1 VITVTINDRE
11 INLEK
16 PVTVLQAAG
25 QAGIKIPALC
35 YHEELE
41 RWGGCRLCLVEIEKM
56 PKLQAACTTMVADGM
71 IVRTESEIISK
82 VRRGILEFILI
93 NHPLDCPYC
102 DKAGECELQDLVHQY
117 GATAGRYT
125 EPKIKIRQSFD
136 DAILLRN
143 MERCIVCTRC
153 VRMCDGVQGAS
164 AISVISRGNHSVIE
178 PFSGGSYNCEY
189 CGNCLTVCPVGAIL
203 SRLYLHNYRPWQI
216 DKEVETICGY
226 CGVGCTLTIQVRSES
241 INRVIPKFGGR
252 GVNRGLLCSRGRFGY
267 EFVDSPERLKKPLI
281 RIAPKESL
289 ELRAQSSELKN
300 SKPRTPNSELFR
312 EATWDEAIGFVAKRL
327 KEIKDNYGGDAI
339 GGIASARCTNEDNYV
354 FQKFMRAVLGTN
366 NIDSTARLGY
376 AGAQRFLEDVLGQ
389 GITSNI
395 IEGLKNSDTIFVL
408 GGDPTAVN
416 PILGLAIRAAAK
428 NGSKVIIIGS
438 ARGLEKYKSL
448 TIIPPLYQEADVLE
462 RLLKGIV
469 EVKGLRGEK
478 QAIENWIK
486 TVIQNTEHSA
496 QNTGYRIQNTEHR
509 PVLSEVEGTQDIGT
523 AKEMLIKG
531 ESIAIVLGQEVVQRS
546 DGHRILAA
554 VAGLVY
560 ILEARLYL
568 LSERPNEQ
576 GLIDMGCLPDMLPGF
591 RHVGIGDFRRRF
603 NKAWGVSISERE
615 GMSLMEMIE
624 AADRGSLKALYVMG
638 ENPVFNLPNSLF
650 VENALKKLDF
660 LIVQDI
666 FLTETAN
673 LADVVFPALSWSE
686 KDGTYTN
693 LERRIQ
699 LLRKA
704 VDTSPGMED
713 WKIISGVSNK
723 MGYKMDYSD
732 AENIMEEIA
741 KVSPLYK
748 DLNYKEIG
756 TGDCLWPYNGE
767 PLRGEVR
774 EIPSAIGMPCEYK
787 ADFYLALEKP
797 LFHSGTLSRRSSALR
812 KIYPEPLLKIS
823 PQNAEKLKLRE
834 GDMANISTAQGT
846 MSIPVSIDASITDN
860 RVLLSNN
867 FEDKGVFSLLNYN
880 IAPITKAPSI
890 EGCEVTIKMHSER

>member
-1 VITVTINDRE
+1 MITVTINGKD
-11 INLEK
+11 IKLEK
-16 PVTVLQAAG
+16 PVTVFQAAR

-41 RWGGCRLCLVEIEKM
+41 QWGGCRLCLVEIEKM
-56 PKLQAACTTMVADGM
+56 PKLQAACTAMVADGM
-71 IVRTESEIISK
+71 VVRTESEIISK

-125 EPKIKIRQSFD
+125 EPKMKIRQSFD
-136 DAILLRN
+136 DPILSRN

-164 AISVISRGNHSVIE
+164 AIYVISRGNHSVVE
-178 PFSGGSYNCEY
+178 PFSGGRYDCEY

-203 SRLYLHNYRPWQI
+203 SRLYLHSYRPWQI
-216 DKEVETICGY
+216 DREVETICGY

-241 INRVIPKFGGR
+241 INRIIPKFDGR

-267 EFVDSPERLKKPLI
+267 EFVDSPDRLTKPLI
-281 RIAPKESL
+281 RIETRDKRQETSKYNNSSL
-289 ELRAQSSELKN
+289 EKSLVTRHSS
-300 SKPRTPNSELFR
+300 LFR
-312 EATWDEAIGFVAKRL
+312 EVSWDEAIGFVAKRL
-327 KEIKDNYGGDAI
+327 KEIKDNYSGDAI

-354 FQKFMRAVLGTN
+354 FQKFMRAVLSTN

-395 IEGLKNSDTIFVL
+395 IPGLKNSDTIFVL

-416 PILGLAIRAAAK
+416 PILGLQIRAAAK

-438 ARGLEKYKSL
+438 ARGLEKCKSL

-462 RLLKGIV
+462 RLLKEIV

-486 TVIQNTEHSA
+486 TITPN
-496 QNTGYRIQNTEHR
+496 
-509 PVLSEVEGTQDIGT
+509 SELPGLAPRSGAGQTPNLADI
-523 AKEMLIKG
+523 KEMLLKG
-531 ESIAIVLGQEVVQRS
+531 QSIAIVLGREVVQRS
-546 DGHRILAA
+546 DGHRTLAA
-554 VAGLVY
+554 VAGLTY

-576 GLIDMGCLPDMLPGF
+576 GLMDAGCLPDMLPGF
-591 RHVGIGDFRRRF
+591 RHVGIGNFRRRF
-603 NKAWGVSISERE
+603 DEAWGVSIPERE

-624 AADRGSLKALYVMG
+624 AVDRGSLKALYVMG
-638 ENPVFNLPNSLF
+638 ENPVFNLPNSAF

-660 LIVQDI
+660 LVVQDI
-666 FLTETAN
+666 FLTETAK
-673 LADVVFPALSWSE
+673 LADVVFPTLSWSE

-699 LLRKA
+699 RLRRA
-704 VDTSPGMED
+704 VMRDGMED
-713 WKIISGVSNK
+713 WKIISEISK
-723 MGYKMDYSD
+723 RLKHPMLYAS
-732 AENIMEEIA
+732 AEDVFNEISEL
-741 KVSPLYK
+741 SPLYYG
-748 DLNYKEIG
+748 LTYKEIDSG
-756 TGDCLWPYNGE
+756 KAIWPYRGE

-774 EIPSAIGMPCEYK
+774 EVATVKGPGRLFSGK
-787 ADFYLALEKP
+787 LYLSIEKP
-797 LFHSGTLSRRSSALR
+797 LFHSGTLSRRAGILR
-812 KIYPEPLLKIS
+812 QIYPDSLLKIAPEEAARLGLS
-823 PQNAEKLKLRE
+823 SGQKVRVSTKLSSMEMVIDIDPALPE
-834 GDMANISTAQGT
+834 GIVT
-846 MSIPVSIDASITDN
+846 V
-860 RVLLSNN
+860 SNN
-867 FEDKGVFSLLNYN
+867 FEGLGAYRLLGYVLDPVTRVPG
-880 IAPITKAPSI
+880 IEGWQVSI
-890 EGCEVTIKMHSER
+890 EKI